1 MVESELVNRVLV
13 IGDVIDDIIVVP
25 EGAIRTNTDTN
36 ASIRQTLGGSA
47 SNMANWAAHEGAD
60 VTFIGCVSSS
70 DELRVSREFEGFGVH
85 AELQT
90 SASLPTGSLVVLVEG
105 ASRSMLTDRGANKEL
120 SLESLTIDYLSDF
133 SYVYLSGY
141 TLFGR
146 SEAEI
151 KNFIFRVQDAGAL
164 LAIDPG
170 STGYIKDFG
179 VEEFKRA
186 VNGVD
191 IIVPNEE
198 EFELVTT
205 ETSHITIVTKGSD
218 GVDLY
223 IEGIKTNSFDAP
235 VVEAI
240 DPTGAGDAF
249 AGSLIAYLA
258 NGEELTQ
265 AIGNATRTAAS
276 AVTAIGARPQL

>member
-1 MVESELVNRVLV
+1 MERVLV

-25 EGAIRTNTDTN
+25 EGQVRANTDTN
-36 ASIRQTLGGSA
+36 AQITQTLGGSA
-47 SNMANWAAHEGAD
+47 SNMASWASHEGAE
-60 VTFIGCVSSS
+60 VTFIGCVGSS
-70 DELRVSREFEGFGVH
+70 DADRVTKEFESFGVH
-85 AELQT
+85 AQLQT
-90 SASLPTGSLVVLVEG
+90 SEKSTGSIVVLVEG
-105 ASRSMLTDRGANKEL
+105 DSRSMLTDRGANKDL
-120 SLESLTIDYLSDF
+120 SLEALTIDYLSDF
-133 SYVYLSGY
+133 SYVFVSGY

-179 VEEFKRA
+179 VELFKSC

-191 IIVPNEE
+191 ILLPNEE
-198 EFELVTT
+198 EFELLSTGS
-205 ETSHITIVTKGSD
+205 SHITIVTKGSH

-223 IEGIKTNSFDAP
+223 IEGIKTNSFEAEK
-235 VVEAI
+235 VTAI

-249 AGSLIAYLA
+249 AGSLIANLSQ
-258 NGEELTQ
+258 GVELHS
-265 AIGNATRTAAS
+265 AIANATKTAAK
-276 AVTAIGARPQL
+276 AVTTIGARPQL

>member
-1 MVESELVNRVLV
+1 VSKVLV

-25 EGAIRTNTDTN
+25 TGPIRANTDTN
-36 ASIRQTLGGSA
+36 ASISQTLGGSA
-47 SNMANWAAHEGAD
+47 SNMASWASYEGAD
-60 VTFIGCVSSS
+60 VTFIGCVGSS
-70 DELRVSREFEGFGVH
+70 DELRVSKEFQGFGVH
-85 AELQT
+85 PELQT
-90 SASLPTGSLVVLVEG
+90 SSSLPTGSLVVLVEG

-146 SEAEI
+146 SEPEI

-179 VEEFKRA
+179 VEAFKA
-186 VNGVD
+186 AINGVD
-191 IIVPNEE
+191 ILLPNEE
-198 EFELVTT
+198 EFELLTT
-205 ETSHITIVTKGSD
+205 EGSHITIVTKGHN
-218 GVDLY
+218 GADLY
-223 IEGIKTNSFDAP
+223 IEGIKTSSFDAIE
-235 VVEAI
+235 VNAI

-249 AGSLIAYLA
+249 AGCLLA
-258 NGEELTQ
+258 NLAKGEELNA
-265 AIGNATRTAAS
+265 AINMAIKIAAK
-276 AVTAIGARPQL
+276 AVTGIGARPGTA

>member
-1 MVESELVNRVLV
+1 VNRVLV

-25 EGAIRTNTDTN
+25 DGAIRANTDTN
-36 ASIRQTLGGSA
+36 ASITQTFGGSA
-47 SNMANWAAHEGAD
+47 GNIASWAAHAGAD
-60 VTFIGCVSSS
+60 VAFIGCVASS
-70 DELRVSREFEGFGVH
+70 DEQRVTKQFENFGVH
-85 AELQT
+85 VQLQT
-90 SASLPTGSLVVLVEG
+90 SATKPTGSLVVLVDG
-105 ASRSMLTDRGANKEL
+105 DSRSMLTDRGANKDL
-120 SLESLTIDYLSDF
+120 SLEALTIDYLSDF
-133 SYVYLSGY
+133 SYVFLSGY

-151 KNFIFRVQDAGAL
+151 KNFIFRVQDSGAL

-191 IIVPNEE
+191 IIVPNQE
-198 EFELVTT
+198 EFELLTT
-205 ETSHITIVTKGSD
+205 ETSHITIVTKGSN

-223 IEGIKTNSFDAP
+223 IEGIKTNTFDAP

-258 NGEELTQ
+258 NGEELNQ
-265 AIGNATRTAAS
+265 AIANATRTAAS
-276 AVTAIGARPQL
+276 AVTSIGARPAIG

>member
-1 MVESELVNRVLV
+1 MERVLV

-25 EGAIRTNTDTN
+25 EGQVRANTDTN
-36 ASIRQTLGGSA
+36 AQITQTLGGSA
-47 SNMANWAAHEGAD
+47 RNMASWASHEGAD
-60 VTFIGCVSSS
+60 VTFIGCVGSS
-70 DELRVSREFEGFGVH
+70 DADRVTKEFESFGVH
-85 AELQT
+85 AQLQT
-90 SASLPTGSLVVLVEG
+90 SEKSTGSIVVLVEG
-105 ASRSMLTDRGANKEL
+105 DSRSMLTDRGANKDL
-120 SLESLTIDYLSDF
+120 SLEALTIEYLSDF
-133 SYVYLSGY
+133 SYVFLSGY

-179 VEEFKRA
+179 VELFKTC

-191 IIVPNEE
+191 ILLPNEE
-198 EFELVTT
+198 EFELLST
-205 ETSHITIVTKGSD
+205 EISHITIVTKGSH

-223 IEGIKTNSFDAP
+223 IEGIKTDSFEAEK
-235 VVEAI
+235 VAAI

-249 AGSLIAYLA
+249 AGSLIANLSQ
-258 NGEELTQ
+258 GVELHS
-265 AIGNATRTAAS
+265 AIANATKTAAK
-276 AVTAIGARPQL
+276 AVTTIGARPQL

>member
-1 MVESELVNRVLV
+1 MERVLV

-25 EGAIRTNTDTN
+25 EGQVRANTDTN
-36 ASIRQTLGGSA
+36 AQITQTLGGSA
-47 SNMANWAAHEGAD
+47 SNMASWASHEGAE
-60 VTFIGCVSSS
+60 VTFIGCVGSS
-70 DELRVSREFEGFGVH
+70 DKDRVTKEFESFGVH
-85 AELQT
+85 AQLQT
-90 SASLPTGSLVVLVEG
+90 SKTLKTGSLVVLVEG

-120 SLESLTIDYLSDF
+120 SLEELTIDYLSDF

-170 STGYIKDFG
+170 SSGYIKDFG
-179 VEEFKRA
+179 VEEFKA
-186 VNGVD
+186 CVDGVD
-191 IIVPNEE
+191 ILLPNDE
-198 EFELVTT
+198 EFELLSS
-205 ETSHITIVTKGSD
+205 EPSHITIVTKGSN

-223 IEGIKTNSFDAP
+223 IEGIKTNSFEAEK
-235 VVEAI
+235 VTAI

-249 AGSLIAYLA
+249 AGSLIANLSK
-258 NGEELTQ
+258 GVELHS
-265 AIGNATRTAAS
+265 AIENATKTAAK
-276 AVTAIGARPQL
+276 AVTTIGARPQL

>member
-1 MVESELVNRVLV
+1 VSRVLV

-25 EGAIRTNTDTN
+25 TGPIRANTDTN

-47 SNMANWAAHEGAD
+47 SNMASWASHAGAD
-60 VTFIGCVSSS
+60 VTFVGCVSSS
-70 DELRVSREFEGFGVH
+70 DEQRVSKEFDAFGVH
-85 AELQT
+85 AQLQT
-90 SASLPTGSLVVLVEG
+90 NSTKPTGSLVVLVEG
-105 ASRSMLTDRGANKEL
+105 DSRSMLTDRGANKEL
-120 SLESLTIDYLSDF
+120 SLESLTIEYLSDF
-133 SYVYLSGY
+133 SYVFLSGY

-146 SEAEI
+146 SETEI

-164 LAIDPG
+164 LAVDPG

-205 ETSHITIVTKGSD
+205 ETSHITIVTKGSA

-265 AIGNATRTAAS
+265 AIANATRTAAI
-276 AVTAIGARPQL
+276 AVTTIGARPEL

>member
-1 MVESELVNRVLV
+1 M
-13 IGDVIDDIIVVP
+13 
-25 EGAIRTNTDTN
+25 
-36 ASIRQTLGGSA
+36 ASWA
-47 SNMANWAAHEGAD
+47 SHEGAE
-60 VTFIGCVSSS
+60 VTFIGCVGSA
-70 DELRVSREFEGFGVH
+70 DEDRVTKEFESFGVH
-85 AELQT
+85 SQLQT
-90 SASLPTGSLVVLVEG
+90 SETLKTGSLVVLVEG

-120 SLESLTIDYLSDF
+120 SLEELTLEYLSDF

-170 STGYIKDFG
+170 SSGYIKDFG
-179 VEEFKRA
+179 VEEFKSC

-191 IIVPNEE
+191 ILLPNEE
-198 EFELVTT
+198 EFELLST
-205 ETSHITIVTKGSD
+205 EPSHITIVTKGSN

-223 IEGIKTNSFDAP
+223 IEGIKPNSFEAEK
-235 VVEAI
+235 VTAI

-249 AGSLIAYLA
+249 AGSLIANLSK
-258 NGEELTQ
+258 GVELHS
-265 AIGNATRTAAS
+265 AIENATKTAAK
-276 AVTAIGARPQL
+276 AVTTIGARPQL

>member
-1 MVESELVNRVLV
+1 VERVLV

-25 EGAIRTNTDTN
+25 EGQVRANTDTN
-36 ASIRQTLGGSA
+36 AQITQTLGGSA
-47 SNMANWAAHEGAD
+47 SNMASWASNEGAD
-60 VTFIGCVSSS
+60 VTFIGCVGSS
-70 DELRVSREFEGFGVH
+70 DADRVTKEFETFGVH
-85 AELQT
+85 AQLQT
-90 SASLPTGSLVVLVEG
+90 SEKSTGSIVVLVEG

-120 SLESLTIDYLSDF
+120 SLDELTIDYLSDF

-179 VEEFKRA
+179 VELFKTC

-191 IIVPNEE
+191 ILLPNEE
-198 EFELVTT
+198 EFELLSTDA
-205 ETSHITIVTKGSD
+205 SHITIVTKGSH

-223 IEGIKTNSFDAP
+223 IEGIKTNSFEAEK
-235 VVEAI
+235 VTAI

-249 AGSLIAYLA
+249 AGSLIANLSK
-258 NGEELTQ
+258 GVELHS
-265 AIGNATRTAAS
+265 AIANATKTAAK
-276 AVTAIGARPQL
+276 AVTTIGARPQL

>member
-1 MVESELVNRVLV
+1 MERVLV

-25 EGAIRTNTDTN
+25 EGEVRANTDTN
-36 ASIRQTLGGSA
+36 AQITQTLGGSA
-47 SNMANWAAHEGAD
+47 SNMASWASHEGAE
-60 VTFIGCVSSS
+60 VTFIGCVGSS
-70 DELRVSREFEGFGVH
+70 DADRVTKEFESFGVH
-85 AELQT
+85 AQLQT
-90 SASLPTGSLVVLVEG
+90 SEKSTGSIVVLVEG
-105 ASRSMLTDRGANKEL
+105 DSRSMLTDRGANEDL
-120 SLESLTIDYLSDF
+120 SLEALTIDYLSDF
-133 SYVYLSGY
+133 SYVFVSGY

-179 VEEFKRA
+179 VELFKSC

-191 IIVPNEE
+191 ILLPNEE
-198 EFELVTT
+198 EFELLST
-205 ETSHITIVTKGSD
+205 ESSHITIVTKGSH

-223 IEGIKTNSFDAP
+223 IEGIKTNSFEAEK
-235 VVEAI
+235 VTAI

-249 AGSLIAYLA
+249 AGSLIANLSQ
-258 NGEELTQ
+258 GVELHS
-265 AIGNATRTAAS
+265 AIANATKTAAK
-276 AVTAIGARPQL
+276 AVTTIGARPQL

>member
-1 MVESELVNRVLV
+1 VNRVLV

-25 EGAIRTNTDTN
+25 DGAIRPNTDTN
-36 ASIRQTLGGSA
+36 ASITQTLGGSA
-47 SNMANWAAHEGAD
+47 GNMASWASHAGAD
-60 VTFIGCVSSS
+60 VTFIGCVASS
-70 DELRVSREFEGFGVH
+70 DEQRVTKEFEAFGVY
-85 AELQT
+85 AQLQT
-90 SASLPTGSLVVLVEG
+90 SQTKPTGSLVVLVDG
-105 ASRSMLTDRGANKEL
+105 DSRSMLTDRGANKEL
-120 SLESLTIDYLSDF
+120 SIEALTIEYLSDF
-133 SYVYLSGY
+133 SYVFLSGY

-179 VEEFKRA
+179 VEKFKRA
-186 VNGVD
+186 VTGVD
-191 IIVPNEE
+191 ILLPNEE
-198 EFELVTT
+198 EFDLLTT
-205 ETSHITIVTKGSD
+205 QTAHITIVTKGSR

-223 IEGIKTNSFDAP
+223 IEGIKTNSFEAP
-235 VVEAI
+235 KVEAI

-258 NGEELTQ
+258 QGEELNQ
-265 AIGNATRTAAS
+265 AIAKATTTAAS
-276 AVTAIGARPQL
+276 AVTTIGARPQL

>member
-1 MVESELVNRVLV
+1 VERVLV

-25 EGAIRTNTDTN
+25 EGQVRVNTDTN
-36 ASIRQTLGGSA
+36 ALITQTLGGSA
-47 SNMANWAAHEGAD
+47 GNMASWASAEGAE
-60 VTFIGCVSSS
+60 VTFIGCVGVN
-70 DELRVSREFEGFGVH
+70 DKERVAKEFESFGVH
-85 AELQT
+85 TELQT
-90 SASLPTGSLVVLVEG
+90 SSLPTGSVVVLVEG

-120 SLESLTIDYLSDF
+120 SLEDLTIDYLSDF
-133 SYVYLSGY
+133 SYVFLSGY

-179 VEEFKRA
+179 IEEFKA
-186 VNGVD
+186 AINGVD
-191 IIVPNEE
+191 ILLPNEE
-198 EFELVTT
+198 EFELLAT
-205 ETSHITIVTKGSD
+205 EGPHITIVTKGSN

-223 IEGIKTNSFDAP
+223 IEGIKTNSFESEK
-235 VVEAI
+235 VTAI

-249 AGSLIAYLA
+249 AGSLIANLA
-258 NGEELTQ
+258 NGVQLNK
-265 AIGNATRTAAS
+265 AIANATKTAAK
-276 AVTAIGARPQL
+276 AVTTIGARPQL

>member
-1 MVESELVNRVLV
+1 MERVLV

-25 EGAIRTNTDTN
+25 EGAVRANTDTN
-36 ASIRQTLGGSA
+36 ALITQTLGGSA
-47 SNMANWAAHEGAD
+47 SNMASWAAHEGAE
-60 VTFIGCVSSS
+60 VTFIGCVGIA
-70 DELRVSREFEGFGVH
+70 DKERVTQEFESFGVH
-85 AELQT
+85 TELQT
-90 SASLPTGSLVVLVEG
+90 SETKSTGSLVVLVEG
-105 ASRSMLTDRGANKEL
+105 ASRSMLTDRGANKDL
-120 SLESLTIDYLSDF
+120 SLDELTIDYLSDF
-133 SYVYLSGY
+133 FYVYLSGY

-179 VEEFKRA
+179 VELFKSS

-191 IIVPNEE
+191 LLLPNEE
-198 EFELVTT
+198 EFELLST
-205 ETSHITIVTKGSD
+205 ECSHITIVTKGSN

-223 IEGIKTNSFDAP
+223 IEGIKTNTFEAEI
-235 VVEAI
+235 VTAI

-249 AGSLIAYLA
+249 AGSLIANLSK
-258 NGEELTQ
+258 GVELNS
-265 AIGNATRTAAS
+265 AIANATKTAAK
-276 AVTAIGARPQL
+276 AVTTIGARPQS

>member
-1 MVESELVNRVLV
+1 MNRVLV

-25 EGAIRTNTDTN
+25 TGPIRANTDTN

-47 SNMANWAAHEGAD
+47 SNMASWAAHEGAD
-60 VTFIGCVSSS
+60 VTFIGCVGSS
-70 DELRVSREFEGFGVH
+70 DEQRVSKEFERFGVH
-85 AELQT
+85 PELQT
-90 SASLPTGSLVVLVEG
+90 SSLPTGSLVVLVEG

-120 SLESLTIDYLSDF
+120 SLESLTIEYLSDY
-133 SYVYLSGY
+133 SYVFLSGY

-179 VEEFKRA
+179 VQEFKA
-186 VNGVD
+186 AINGVD
-191 IIVPNEE
+191 ILLPNEE
-198 EFELVTT
+198 EFELLTT
-205 ETSHITIVTKGSD
+205 EGSHITIVTKGSD
-218 GVDLY
+218 GVDLH
-223 IEGIKTNSFDAP
+223 IEGIKTTSFDA
-235 VVEAI
+235 VEVQAV

-249 AGSLIAYLA
+249 AGALIANLA
-258 NGEELTQ
+258 KGEELHS
-265 AIGNATRTAAS
+265 AIANATETAAK
-276 AVTAIGARPQL
+276 AVTSIGARPQS

>member
-1 MVESELVNRVLV
+1 MNRVLV

-36 ASIRQTLGGSA
+36 ASITQTLGGSA
-47 SNMANWAAHEGAD
+47 GNIASWASHAGAD
-60 VTFIGCVSSS
+60 VTFVGCVSSS
-70 DELRVSREFEGFGVH
+70 DEQRVAKEFDAFGVH
-85 AELQT
+85 AQLQT
-90 SASLPTGSLVVLVEG
+90 SETKPTGSLVVLVEG
-105 ASRSMLTDRGANKEL
+105 DSRSMLTDRGANKEL
-120 SLESLTIDYLSDF
+120 SLESLTIEYLSDF
-133 SYVYLSGY
+133 SYVFLSGY

-164 LAIDPG
+164 LAVDPG

-205 ETSHITIVTKGSD
+205 ETSHITIVTKGSG

-223 IEGIKTNSFDAP
+223 IEGIKTNSFEAP

-265 AIGNATRTAAS
+265 AIANATRTAAS
-276 AVTAIGARPQL
+276 AVTTIGARPQL

>member
-1 MVESELVNRVLV
+1 MERVLV

-25 EGAIRTNTDTN
+25 EGQVRANTDTN
-36 ASIRQTLGGSA
+36 AQITQTLGGSA
-47 SNMANWAAHEGAD
+47 SNMASWASNEGAD
-60 VTFIGCVSSS
+60 VTFIGCVGSS
-70 DELRVSREFEGFGVH
+70 DADRVTKEFETFGVH
-85 AELQT
+85 AQLQT
-90 SASLPTGSLVVLVEG
+90 SEKSTGSIVVLVEG

-120 SLESLTIDYLSDF
+120 SLDELTIDYLSDF

-179 VEEFKRA
+179 VELFKTC

-191 IIVPNEE
+191 ILLPNEE
-198 EFELVTT
+198 EFELLSTDA
-205 ETSHITIVTKGSD
+205 SHITIVTKGSH

-223 IEGIKTNSFDAP
+223 IEGIKTNSFEAEK
-235 VVEAI
+235 VTAI

-249 AGSLIAYLA
+249 AGSLIANLSK
-258 NGEELTQ
+258 GVELHS
-265 AIGNATRTAAS
+265 AIANATKTAAK
-276 AVTAIGARPQL
+276 AVTTIGARPQL

>member
-1 MVESELVNRVLV
+1 MERVLV

-25 EGAIRTNTDTN
+25 EGQVRANTDTN
-36 ASIRQTLGGSA
+36 AQITQTLGGSA
-47 SNMANWAAHEGAD
+47 SNMASWASHEGAE
-60 VTFIGCVSSS
+60 VTFVGCVGSA
-70 DELRVSREFEGFGVH
+70 DEDRVTKEFESFGVH
-85 AELQT
+85 TQLQT
-90 SASLPTGSLVVLVEG
+90 SETLKTGSLVVLVEG

-120 SLESLTIDYLSDF
+120 SLEELTIDYLSDF

-151 KNFIFRVQDAGAL
+151 KNFIFKVQDAGAL

-170 STGYIKDFG
+170 SSGYIKDFG
-179 VEEFKRA
+179 VEEFKDC

-191 IIVPNEE
+191 ILLPNEE
-198 EFELVTT
+198 EFELLSS
-205 ETSHITIVTKGSD
+205 EPSHITIVTKGSH

-223 IEGIKTNSFDAP
+223 IEGIKTNSFEAEQVD
-235 VVEAI
+235 AI

-249 AGSLIAYLA
+249 AGSLIANLSK
-258 NGEELTQ
+258 GVELHS
-265 AIGNATRTAAS
+265 AIANATKTAAK
-276 AVTAIGARPQL
+276 AVTTIGARPQL

>member
-1 MVESELVNRVLV
+1 MERVLV

-25 EGAIRTNTDTN
+25 EGQVRANTDTN
-36 ASIRQTLGGSA
+36 AQITQTLGGSA
-47 SNMANWAAHEGAD
+47 SNMASWASHDGAE
-60 VTFIGCVSSS
+60 VTFIGCVGSA
-70 DELRVSREFEGFGVH
+70 DEDRVTKEFESFGVH
-85 AELQT
+85 TQLQT
-90 SASLPTGSLVVLVEG
+90 SETLKTGSLVVLVEG

-120 SLESLTIDYLSDF
+120 SLEELTIDYLSDF

-170 STGYIKDFG
+170 SSGYIKDFG
-179 VEEFKRA
+179 VEEFKA
-186 VNGVD
+186 CVDGVD
-191 IIVPNEE
+191 ILLPNDE
-198 EFELVTT
+198 EFELLSS
-205 ETSHITIVTKGSD
+205 EPSHITIVTKGSN

-223 IEGIKTNSFDAP
+223 IEGIKTNSFEAEK
-235 VVEAI
+235 VTAI

-249 AGSLIAYLA
+249 AGSLIANLSK
-258 NGEELTQ
+258 GVELHS
-265 AIGNATRTAAS
+265 AIENATKTAAK
-276 AVTAIGARPQL
+276 AVTTIGARPQL

>member
-1 MVESELVNRVLV
+1 MNRVLV

-25 EGAIRTNTDTN
+25 ESAIRTNTDTN

-47 SNMANWAAHEGAD
+47 SNMASWAAHDGAD

-70 DELRVSREFEGFGVH
+70 DELRVSKEFEGFGVH
-85 AELQT
+85 TELQT

-120 SLESLTIDYLSDF
+120 SLESLTIDYLSDY

-179 VEEFKRA
+179 VEAFKA
-186 VNGVD
+186 AISGVD
-191 IIVPNEE
+191 ILLPNEE
-198 EFELVTT
+198 EFDLLTT
-205 ETSHITIVTKGSD
+205 EGSHITIVTKGPN
-218 GVDLY
+218 GADLY
-223 IEGIKTNSFDAP
+223 IEGIKTSSFDAIE
-235 VVEAI
+235 VNAI

-249 AGSLIAYLA
+249 AGSLLA
-258 NGEELTQ
+258 HLAKGEELNA
-265 AIGNATRTAAS
+265 AIAMATKIAAK
-276 AVTAIGARPQL
+276 AVTSIGARPITN